1 MSNKVKLN
9 DKEHKLKN
17 GKGEKYISE
26 DAKEVRNFLIILFS
40 IIIVVLIVYGVS
52 KIFIKDQALE
62 TEKTV
67 TEGKID
73 YVIVSVGTMFN
84 RNYDEY
90 YVAIYDEEN
99 PRAVLYSAI
108 ITKYINNEDSAKV
121 FFCDLGNKLNS
132 KYYVGEEGQSNPNAQ
147 NINEL
152 AFKDLT
158 LVKIENG
165 KIVKY
170 IEDFDTFKE
179 ELTV

>member
-40 IIIVVLIVYGVS
+40 IIIVVLIIYGVS

-73 YVIVSVGTMFN
+73 YDIVSVGTMFN

-121 FFCDLGNKLNS
+121 FFCDLGNKLN
-132 KYYVGEEGQSNPNAQ
+132 
-147 NINEL
+147 INEL